1 MLKPSPTYCI
11 LSILDFFVDDE
22 VVTGIKW
29 LSRKGRGSWV
39 NG

>member
-11 LSILDFFVDDE
+11 LSMYSRFFFVDDE

-29 LSRKGRGSWV
+29 LSRKGRGSL
-39 NG
+39 